1 MHWACP
7 WTAIHSRRLLAH
19 FLQVRSF
26 CFFEISYLLKL
37 LHLGLFPENACVA
50 VDIVLKYWL
59 SLLQVDIH
67 KLLMIKIGHPLCIVL
82 HGSMFNQCMSFLRH
96 VLKSLCIRRWSTC
109 SLRHLFV
116 TIPCLV
122 HLTKSLQL
130 VKYTRI
136 SLFRLFTPV
145 LHKLIKI
152 IWLIISEFFVLAAQD
167 WFTFAGRWLGGQD
180 DELSFL
186 FAHCYRSSL
195 LL

>member
-7 WTAIHSRRLLAH
+7 RTAIHSRRLLAH

-26 CFFEISYLLKL
+26 CFFKISYLLKL
-37 LHLGLFPENACVA
+37 LHLGLFPENARIA
-50 VDIVLKYWL
+50 VDVVLKYWL

-67 KLLMIKIGHPLCIVL
+67 ELFMISISHLLCIIL
-82 HGSMFNQCMSFLRH
+82 HRPVFNQCMSFLRH

-130 VKYTRI
+130 VKYSRI

-145 LHKLIKI
+145 LHKLIQI
-152 IWLIISEFFVLAAQD
+152 IRFINSKCSFDFAAQD
-167 WFTFAGRWLGGQD
+167 RFTFAGRWLG
-180 DELSFL
+180 
-186 FAHCYRSSL
+186 R
-195 LL
+195 